1 MHSLQKSQ
9 GQVFAFQFSQKS
21 FQKELLSQNP
31 PKRPNMET
39 NQGKRLGGGGKHNS
53 TAHPASKENLPKR
66 ITNTNFSQFLG
77 KSTWKFNQNT
87 SHTKP

>member
-21 FQKELLSQNP
+21 FQKRTPESEP
-31 PKRPNMET
+31 PKKTKYGDQPWH
-39 NQGKRLGGGGKHNS
+39 KGGGEEKHNN
-53 TAHPASKENLPKR
+53 TTHPAGKENLPKQ

-77 KSTWKFNQNT
+77 KSPRKFNQNT

>member
-21 FQKELLSQNP
+21 FQKELLNRNP
-31 PKRPNMET
+31 PQRPTMA
-39 NQGKRLGGGGKHNS
+39 QRRGGKKDHN
-53 TAHPASKENLPKR
+53 TTHPAGKENLPKQ
-66 ITNTNFSQFLG
+66 ITNTNFSQFAG
-77 KSTWKFNQNT
+77 KSPWKFNQNT